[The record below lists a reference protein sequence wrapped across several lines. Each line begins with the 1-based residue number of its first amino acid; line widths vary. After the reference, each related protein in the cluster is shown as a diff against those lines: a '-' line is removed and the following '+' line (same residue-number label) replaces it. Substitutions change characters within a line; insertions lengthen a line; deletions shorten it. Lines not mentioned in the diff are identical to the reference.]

1 MTDPL
6 TAAAFRAAESL
17 APDLV
22 KTGARWTGR
31 RILSTPAERGMQS
44 VYTRA
49 IARLLAEPRSGS
61 VYPCRVPRQ
70 GYEAAEAV
78 CREALPLAQNWDE
91 PDLLDDVMFNLAQL
105 LYFYIGRHQ
114 DA

>member
-1 MTDPL
+1 M
-6 TAAAFRAAESL
+6 
-17 APDLV
+17 
-22 KTGARWTGR
+22 
-31 RILSTPAERGMQS
+31 
-44 VYTRA
+44 
-49 IARLLAEPRSGS
+49 
-61 VYPCRVPRQ
+61 YPCRVPRQ